1 MNWLS
6 KRFLLT
12 VLGLLALSSAAEA
25 QTRWEPVNQDL
36 GITVYSKEFPG
47 TDIIGF
53 KGVVDI
59 DAPPRKVLH
68 VIVDNKRKMEWVKS
82 LKKTVILQRVS
93 DFEQIIYQAFKMPMV
108 VSDRDIV
115 IRGKVT
121 RNKKTGWLFV
131 KTSSETHPKAPATIG
146 VRAQIV
152 RSNFTLIPIS
162 GGKKTRVI
170 LETLGD
176 PKGWIPN
183 WLTNS
188 LQKDWPIESLDSLRK
203 QVKKGYYKLFPL
215 PPDEEGLKALAK
227 KNKKTGTKISGKD
240 NGVKTAPKKEAPKKE
255 APKKAETPKKPES
268 PRKDP

>member
-1 MNWLS
+1 MNLLG

-12 VLGLLALSSAAEA
+12 IFAVVALGSAAEA
-25 QTRWEPVNQDL
+25 QTRWEPINQDL

-53 KGVVDI
+53 KGVIDI

-68 VIVDNKRKMEWVKS
+68 VIVDNKHKMEWVKS

-93 DFEQIIYQAFKMPMV
+93 DFEQVIYQAFKMPMV

-121 RNKKTGWLFV
+121 RNKKTGWLYV
-131 KTSSETHPKAPATIG
+131 KTTSETHPKAPSTIG

-203 QVKKGYYKLFPL
+203 QVKKDYYKLFPL
-215 PPDEEGLKALAK
+215 PPDEEELKALAK
-227 KNKKTGTKISGKD
+227 KNKKTGTRINAKDEESKD
-240 NGVKTAPKKEAPKKE
+240 N
-255 APKKAETPKKPES
+255 PKKPAIKPKKPVE
-268 PRKDP
+268 PRKDS

>member
-1 MNWLS
+1 MNWLN
-6 KRFLLT
+6 KKIVLAMVGALT
-12 VLGLLALSSAAEA
+12 LTSAAEA

-36 GITVYSKEFPG
+36 GVTVYAKEFPG

-59 DAPPRKVLH
+59 DAPPRKILS
-68 VIVDNKRKMEWVKS
+68 VIVDNKHKKEWVKS
-82 LKKTVILQRVS
+82 LTKTVILQKVS
-93 DFEQIIYQAFKMPMV
+93 PFEQVVYQAFKMPMV

-121 RNKKTGWLFV
+121 RNKKTGWMYV
-131 KTSSETHPKAPATIG
+131 KTSSETHPKAPPTVG
-146 VRAQIV
+146 VRANIV
-152 RSNFTLIPIS
+152 RSNFTLIPIK

-203 QVKKGYYKLFPL
+203 QVKKNYYKLFPL
-215 PPDEEGLKALAK
+215 PPDEKELIALAK
-227 KNKKTGTKISGKD
+227 KYKKSGSKVSANN
-240 NGVKTAPKKEAPKKE
+240 NGK
-255 APKKAETPKKPES
+255 ETPKKAPEN
-268 PRKDP
+268 PKKP